1 MKKILGLFCLNIF
14 VLQVSACDV
23 CGCGVG
29 SYYLGILPEFKKRF
43 IGLRYQHKSLK
54 THISPDGSTSYLTT
68 HETYL
73 STEIWGALNL
83 GKRFRI
89 MGFVPYNFIER
100 NNQGAISSKNGLG
113 DISMIAYY
121 QLLNKRKTLFNKA
134 LIQTLWIGGGL
145 KLPTGKYKVDDKD
158 ILSSL
163 NTFQLGTG
171 STDFMVNAMYDIRLQ
186 DAGINT
192 NLSYKINTNN
202 QFQYQFGNK
211 LTANILTYYKLNIQ
225 NKFTI
230 ALNAGMLFEIASKD
244 YEEKKFIVDNSGGN
258 LSMSNLGIELTSKKI
273 SLGLNWQTP
282 IEQNLANKTVSA
294 NDRFMVHVSFLL

>member
-1 MKKILGLFCLNIF
+1 
-14 VLQVSACDV
+14 
-23 CGCGVG
+23 
-29 SYYLGILPEFKKRF
+29 
-43 IGLRYQHKSLK
+43 
-54 THISPDGSTSYLTT
+54 
-68 HETYL
+68 
-73 STEIWGALNL
+73 
-83 GKRFRI
+83 
-89 MGFVPYNFIER
+89 
-100 NNQGAISSKNGLG
+100 
-113 DISMIAYY
+113 
-121 QLLNKRKTLFNKA
+121 